1 MALEHAADGD
11 RDRTRFLG
19 YDNEHAVRALAHADR
34 RAVARAEVAR
44 QALVAGKRQDAAGGA
59 DPARADDHR
68 AVMQRTVLKEDIL
81 DKLGRGRGIDRR
93 AGRDDLSQTL
103 AALEHDER
111 AGLGARHIRAGGN
124 RRGNHAFDLVRVACR
139 NDEAAEVAL
148 ADLLKQAAQLG
159 LKDYNDRKHADA
171 ERLLKQP
178 RDHGQMKHARQQHDA
193 DQHDNA
199 LDQTLR
205 ARVLEQLHDAVDNV
219 RDDQYIN
226 DVDEGYGA
234 ELVERAEKRLQH
246 RLPVEPPHV
255 LREQSLKCAHKFS
268 CPLYAAVPPPR
279 RKTVF
284 WISFSR
290 PPHVSPLAFPAGH
303 TDIIVS
309 QILPSV

>member
-1 MALEHAADGD
+1 MKGLVICIGRQYGSGGREIGEKLAE
-11 RDRTRFLG
+11 RLG
-19 YDNEHAVRALAHADR
+19 ITCY
-34 RAVARAEVAR
+34 
-44 QALVAGKRQDAAGGA
+44 
-59 DPARADDHR
+59 
-68 AVMQRTVLKEDIL
+68 
-81 DKLGRGRGIDRR
+81 DKL
-93 AGRDDLSQTL
+93 
-103 AALEHDER
+103 
-111 AGLGARHIRAGGN
+111 
-124 RRGNHAFDLVRVACR
+124 
-139 NDEAAEVAL
+139 
-148 ADLLKQAAQLG
+148 LLKQAAQLG

-234 ELVERAEKRLQH
+234 ELVERAEKRLQQ

-268 CPLYAAVPPPR
+268 CPLYAAVPPPGER
-279 RKTVF
+279 Q
-284 WISFSR
+284 SF
-290 PPHVSPLAFPAGH
+290 G
-303 TDIIVS
+303 
-309 QILPSV
+309 